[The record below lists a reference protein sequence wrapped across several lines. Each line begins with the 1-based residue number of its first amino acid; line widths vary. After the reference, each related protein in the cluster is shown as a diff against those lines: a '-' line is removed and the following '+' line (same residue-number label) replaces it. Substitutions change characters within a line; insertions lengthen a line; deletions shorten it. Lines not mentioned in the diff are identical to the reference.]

1 MAEADWQSRDPH
13 YEQERL
19 KYPQPAPSREYLRM
33 LLTEAGEPLS
43 REDIIERGGITGA
56 EALEGVERRLT
67 AMVRDGELAIN
78 RKGAYGLVDRMHL
91 VGGRVIAHRDG
102 FGFLVSDDGGDDV
115 FLPARQMRDLFH
127 GDRVLVR
134 ISGEDRRGRREGVV
148 VEILERNTQQVVG
161 RFYREQGV
169 GFVLPEN
176 PRITHQIMIPADA
189 QGEVRDNQIV
199 VVDIVEP
206 PSKRGPPLGRIREV
220 LGEHMAPGMEIE
232 VAIRAHGIPS
242 VWPEAVEAAC
252 APFGSRVESD
262 DKRDRID
269 LRRYPLVTVD
279 GADARD
285 FDDAVFCEPAGEGW
299 RLLVAIA
306 DVGHYVRP
314 GDPLDLEAATRGNSV
329 YFPQQVVPMLPEVL
343 SNGLCSINP
352 KVDRLCMV
360 CALEIGADGEI
371 SRFRFFEGVMRSA
384 KRLTYDEFAQA
395 VIDRD
400 APTRERLKDILGH
413 LEDLHGLY
421 QVLRKARE
429 RRGAL
434 DFGTAETVI
443 EFGPDR
449 KIAAIKPFLRHDA
462 HRMIEE
468 CMIAANVAAARF
480 LSEHRIPALYRVH
493 PPPSSE
499 RLEDLRAFLTGF
511 GLSLGGGDK
520 PSPQDY
526 ARVLTALEARED
538 RHLIEPVLLRSLSRA
553 EYTVSND
560 GHFGL
565 SLAAYTH
572 FTSPI
577 RRYPD
582 LIVHRGIRHVV
593 QGGTAENYPLTPAQ
607 LDRIAEQCS
616 LTERRA
622 DEATRDVADWLKCE
636 FMLERVGEVFDGRIN
651 AVTGFGLFVLLD
663 KVYVEGLVHVT
674 SLSNDYYQHDPVQH
688 RLRGERSG
696 HIYRLGDRIRVRLIN
711 VNLDERKIDFELA
724 PAEGNR
730 DGAAKAPARR
740 GGGKRPAAASIPD
753 PAAPKPKEGEGADKT
768 KRRRPRKRRKAKAK
782 EAS

>member
-19 KYPQPAPSREYLRM
+19 KYPEPAPSREYLRM
-33 LLTEAGEPLS
+33 LLSEAGEPLS
-43 REDIIERGGITGA
+43 REALIERGGISGA
-56 EALEGVERRLT
+56 EALEGVERRLM

-78 RKGAYGLVDRMHL
+78 RKGAYGLVERMHL
-91 VGGRVIAHRDG
+91 VRGRVIAHRDG
-102 FGFLVSDDGGDDV
+102 FGFLVPEDGGDDI
-115 FLPARQMRDLFH
+115 FLPARQMRELFH

-134 ISGEDRRGRREGVV
+134 IRGEDRRGRREGVV
-148 VEILERNTQQVVG
+148 VEVLERHTQQVVG

-169 GFVLPEN
+169 GIVLPEN
-176 PRITHQIMIPADA
+176 PRLTHQVVIPPEW
-189 QGEVRDNQIV
+189 QGEVSDGQIV
-199 VVDIVEP
+199 VADIVEP

-232 VAIRAHGIPS
+232 IAIRSYGIPAR
-242 VWPEAVEAAC
+242 WPDAVEAEC
-252 APFGSRVESD
+252 TRFGTRVNPA
-262 DKRDRID
+262 DKAGRVD
-269 LRRYPLVTVD
+269 LRGIPLVTVD
-279 GADARD
+279 GPDARD
-285 FDDAVFCEPAGEGW
+285 FDDAVFCEPGQDGGW

-314 GDPLDLEAATRGNSV
+314 GDPLDTEAAERGNSV

-352 KVDRLCMV
+352 RVDRLCMV
-360 CALEIGADGEI
+360 CALEIDSAGEI
-371 SRFRFFEGVMRSA
+371 NRFRFFEGVMRSA
-384 KRLTYDEFAQA
+384 RRLTYDEFAQA
-395 VIDRD
+395 AIERD
-400 APTRERLKDILGH
+400 AQTRERFKALTDH
-413 LEDLHGLY
+413 LDDLNSLY
-421 QVLRKARE
+421 QLLRQARE

-434 DFGTAETVI
+434 DFGSAETVV

-449 KIAAIKPFLRHDA
+449 KISRIVPFLRHDA

-493 PPPSSE
+493 APPSTE
-499 RLEDLRAFLTGF
+499 RLEELRAFLGGF

-520 PSPQDY
+520 PTPQDY
-526 ARVLTALEARED
+526 SKVLSALETRED

-582 LIVHRGIRHVV
+582 LIVHRGIRHVL
-593 QGGTAENYPLTPAQ
+593 QGGTVDNYPLTTTE
-607 LDRIAEQCS
+607 LERIAEQCS

-636 FMLERVGEVFDGRIN
+636 FMLERVGEVFEGRIN

-663 KVYVEGLVHVT
+663 EVFVEGLVHVT
-674 SLSNDYYQHDPVQH
+674 SLSNDYYQHDPIHH

-696 HIYRLGDRIRVRLIN
+696 HIYRLGDRIRVRLIQ

-724 PAEGNR
+724 PPEKGQEAG
-730 DGAAKAPARR
+730 DGTEARAQKRRVPAPT
-740 GGGKRPAAASIPD
+740 AS
-753 PAAPKPKEGEGADKT
+753 ESSENGEKG
-768 KRRRPRKRRKAKAK
+768 KRRRPRKRRKVKGK
-782 EAS
+782 EKKG

>member
-1 MAEADWQSRDPH
+1 MAEAEWQTRDPH

-43 REDIIERGGITGA
+43 REAIIERGAITGA
-56 EALEGVERRLT
+56 EALEGVERRLA

-78 RKGAYGLVDRMHL
+78 RKGAYGLIDRMHL
-91 VGGRVIAHRDG
+91 VRGRIIAHRDG
-102 FGFLVSDDGGDDV
+102 FGFLVPEDAGDDI
-115 FLPARQMRDLFH
+115 FLPARQMRELFH

-134 ISGEDRRGRREGVV
+134 IRGEDRRGRREGVV
-148 VEILERNTQQVVG
+148 VEVLERNTQQVVG
-161 RFYREQGV
+161 RFYRERGV

-176 PRITHQIMIPADA
+176 PRITHQIVIPADW
-189 QGEVRDNQIV
+189 QGEVQDNQIV
-199 VVDIVEP
+199 VADIVEP

-232 VAIRAHGIPS
+232 IAIRSYGVPAQ
-242 VWPEAVEAAC
+242 WPEAVEAAC
-252 APFGSRVESD
+252 ARFGARVENH
-262 DKRDRID
+262 DKAGRVD
-269 LRRYPLVTVD
+269 LRRIPLVTVD

-285 FDDAVFCEPAGEGW
+285 FDDAVYCEPDDQGGW

-306 DVGHYVRP
+306 DVGHYVQP
-314 GDPLDLEAATRGNSV
+314 GDALDTEAAERGNSV

-360 CALEIGADGEI
+360 CALEIDPDGEI
-371 SRFRFFEGVMRSA
+371 RRFRFFEGVMRSA
-384 KRLTYDEFAQA
+384 QRLTYDEFAQA
-395 VIDRD
+395 AIERD
-400 APTRERLKDILGH
+400 AAARERLKDLVDH
-413 LEDLHGLY
+413 LDDLIGLY
-421 QVLRKARE
+421 QRLRAARE

-434 DFGTAETVI
+434 DFGSAETVI

-449 KIAAIKPFLRHDA
+449 KIARIKPFLRHDA

-480 LSEHRIPALYRVH
+480 LTEHRIPALYRVH
-493 PPPSSE
+493 APPSAE
-499 RLEDLRAFLTGF
+499 RLEELRAFLGGF
-511 GLSLGGGDK
+511 GLSLGGSDK
-520 PSPQDY
+520 PAPQDY
-526 ARVLTALEARED
+526 AKVLTALEARED

-565 SLAAYTH
+565 ALAAYTH

-582 LIVHRGIRHVV
+582 LVVHRGIRHVLR
-593 QGGTAENYPLTPAQ
+593 GGTAENYPLTPAH

-622 DEATRDVADWLKCE
+622 DEATRDVVDWLKCE
-636 FMLERVGEVFDGRIN
+636 FMLERIGEVFEGRIN

-663 KVYVEGLVHVT
+663 EVYVEGLVHVT
-674 SLSNDYYQHDPVQH
+674 SLSNDYYQHDPIHH

-696 HIYRLGDRIRVRLIN
+696 HVYRLGDRLRVRLIN

-724 PAEGNR
+724 PAESSPKAGNAENR
-730 DGAAKAPARR
+730 TDGRSVQKPDEATAQR
-740 GGGKRPAAASIPD
+740 GD
-753 PAAPKPKEGEGADKT
+753 EADKG

-782 EAS
+782 TKD